1 MDSTLIKRCKNAVL
15 PTGAVDRRTAL
26 PRKSRASGTWSV
38 VQSLKAVTAR
48 LTSAQLPPFGFV
60 EECYSEVLGSVV
72 TMSDKSRERAGV
84 ATGEMAT
91 FGSGARESAQPHGL
105 HDGGSAPPQC
115 QTRENQKSALIYSLS
130 APPTSGWITARVCSD
145 HQQYRVLVRPQN
157 TSSLFC
163 FLIRCRCGYIMKNW
177 IISNIDKNTLS
188 SQCTSKICIYSSGA
202 DTCVHNV
209 CTMQTA
215 TVPELK
221 ISVREEIILVE
232 YYHYYH

>member
-1 MDSTLIKRCKNAVL
+1 MHLEIYVIPSVHVNITRPISQNKVYKGGLEINGSRLQFMRPLLKFSSLSTRAVLQLSYNVWSPTFLQRLISVDSTLIKRCKSAVL
-15 PTGAVDRRTAL
+15 PTGAVDKRKAS

-48 LTSAQLPPFGFV
+48 LTSAQLPHFGFV
-60 EECYSEVLGSVV
+60 EECCSEVLGSVV
-72 TMSDKSRERAGV
+72 TMSDNGRERAGV
-84 ATGEMAT
+84 ATGEMTT

-157 TSSLFC
+157 TSSLF
-163 FLIRCRCGYIMKNW
+163 W
-177 IISNIDKNTLS
+177 IF
-188 SQCTSKICIYSSGA
+188 
-202 DTCVHNV
+202 
-209 CTMQTA
+209 
-215 TVPELK
+215 
-221 ISVREEIILVE
+221 
-232 YYHYYH
+232 